1 MSQIQTAEETAAAI
15 AELISTPNFPAVV
28 THVADG
34 LYFLVHVPALG
45 AEFDYEVM
53 VQNVNGAITYKTV

>member
-1 MSQIQTAEETAAAI
+1 MNRTPTADETAATI
-15 AELISTPNFPAVV
+15 AEQVSTPNFPATV

-45 AEFDYEVM
+45 EEFDYEVM
-53 VQNVNGAITYKTV
+53 AQNVNGVVTFKTV

>member
-1 MSQIQTAEETAAAI
+1 MNASLTAEQTAAAI
-15 AELISTPNFPAVV
+15 SELVSSPNFPAVV

-53 VQNVNGAITYKTV
+53 VQNVNGVITYKTV